1 MGTLKEAE
9 WDAFQTR
16 LTPVSFKKGEDVF
29 PATEICNKVLF
40 ITHGVLAS
48 EYHFNNDLTIT
59 RFFKSKGHC
68 SNIISLF
75 QQKVAHDRIFAITN
89 VEGVI
94 VPVDLWQEHYLYSD
108 GIGLYFRKKMI
119 EILLEDKEFMTIK
132 TLSGVQGKLAFLQE
146 NYPEV
151 ILETPWKY
159 IANFMGV
166 TPAWLSRTL
175 KKKEVR
181 KKS

>member
-1 MGTLKEAE
+1 
-9 WDAFQTR
+9 
-16 LTPVSFKKGEDVF
+16 
-29 PATEICNKVLF
+29 
-40 ITHGVLAS
+40 
-48 EYHFNNDLTIT
+48 
-59 RFFKSKGHC
+59 
-68 SNIISLF
+68 
-75 QQKVAHDRIFAITN
+75 
-89 VEGVI
+89 
-94 VPVDLWQEHYLYSD
+94 LWQEHYLYSD